1 MSSVPAAEHAARQAK
16 LWEALERAGIDAL
29 FVPPSS
35 DLEYLTGL
43 ARDVPSFGQTQYAH
57 GWVAGAFFA
66 PGREPLFVL
75 PRMVVFYH
83 LGDAPPENTTV
94 VNETDDGRTV
104 FARAAASLGRIRR
117 LGVGA
122 RTWGETVIELQRAV
136 SPDETV
142 NGSPLL
148 NRIRRVKSP
157 AELELMAAACRI
169 AEGAMSATLAAMQP
183 GVTMVDLLEEVEHQ
197 MRARGSRC
205 PSFPTRVFSFG
216 PGDGHDSDAPS
227 GAEPLPEGE
236 VVMFD
241 FGAVHASGYCSDF
254 GRTVVIGEPTPR
266 YERAYEVMLA
276 AADAGR
282 VAARP
287 GVLAREVNDACRAP
301 IEEAGWGPNFR
312 HRMGHGIGLDVHEQP
327 FLSPED
333 ETPLEAGMT
342 FTDEPSIILLGDF
355 GVRIEDVIVCTEE
368 GGRNLG
374 DHPAGLVAT
383 RP

>member
-1 MSSVPAAEHAARQAK
+1 MSSLPTSEYAVRQAR
-16 LWEALERAGIDAL
+16 LWEALERADVGAL

-43 ARDVPSFGQTQYAH
+43 PRDLPSFGQTQYAH

-66 PGREPLFVL
+66 PGHEPVFVL

-83 LGDAPPENTTV
+83 LGDDPPDGTIV
-94 VNETDDGRTV
+94 VSETDDGRALFTQA
-104 FARAAASLGRIRR
+104 ARSLGRVRR

-136 SPDETV
+136 APEETV
-142 NGSPLL
+142 SGSTLL

-157 AELELMAAACRI
+157 PELGLMTAACGI
-169 AEGAMSATLAAMQP
+169 AEDAMTATMAAMQP

-197 MRARGSRC
+197 MRVRGSRC
-205 PSFPTRVFSFG
+205 PSFPTHVFSLG
-216 PGDGHDSDAPS
+216 PGDGHDSGEAS
-227 GAEPLPEGE
+227 GIEPLPDGE

-241 FGAVHASGYCSDF
+241 FGAVHPSGYCSDF
-254 GRTVVIGEPTPR
+254 GRTVVIGEPTPI

-276 AADAGR
+276 A
-282 VAARP
+282 
-287 GVLAREVNDACRAP
+287 REVNAACRAP

-327 FLSPED
+327 FLSQED

-342 FTDEPSIILLGDF
+342 FTDEPSIMLPGHF
-355 GVRIEDVIVCTEE
+355 GVRIEDVIVCAET

-374 DHPAGLVAT
+374 DHPAALAAT
-383 RP
+383 RR

>member
-1 MSSVPAAEHAARQAK
+1 MSALPAGEHAARRER
-16 LWEALERAGIDAL
+16 LWAELDAAGIDAL
-29 FVPPSS
+29 FLPPSS
-35 DLEYLTGL
+35 DLEYLTGIP
-43 ARDVPSFGQTQYAH
+43 RDLPSFGEVQYAH

-83 LGDAPPENTTV
+83 LGNEPPEGTTV
-94 VNETDDGRTV
+94 VNEVDDGRAL
-104 FARAAASLGRIRR
+104 FAQVARSLGPVRR

-122 RTWGETVIELQRAV
+122 RTWGETVIELQRAAG
-136 SPDETV
+136 PDETV
-142 NGSPLL
+142 NGAPLL
-148 NRIRRVKSP
+148 NRLRRVKSP

-169 AEGAMSATLAAMQP
+169 AEEAMTATLAVVRP
-183 GVTMVDLLEEVEHQ
+183 GVSMVDLLEEVEHQ
-197 MRARGSRC
+197 MRVRGSRC
-205 PSFPTRVFSFG
+205 PSFPTHVFSFG
-216 PGDGHDSDAPS
+216 PGDGHDSGEPS

-241 FGAVHASGYCSDF
+241 FGAVHESGYCSDF
-254 GRTVVIGEPTPR
+254 GRTIVIGEPTEL
-266 YERAYEVMLA
+266 YERAYEVMLE

-282 VAARP
+282 AAARP
-287 GVLAREVNDACRAP
+287 GVLARDVNAACRAP
-301 IEEAGWGPNFR
+301 IEAAGWGPNFR
-312 HRMGHGIGLDVHEQP
+312 HRMGHGIGLDVHERP

-342 FTDEPSIILLGDF
+342 FTDEPSIMLLGDF
-355 GVRIEDVIVCTEE
+355 GVRIEDVIVCTEA

-383 RP
+383 GP

>member
-1 MSSVPAAEHAARQAK
+1 MSSVPAAEYATRQAQ
-16 LWEALERAGIDAL
+16 LWDALERAGIDAL

-43 ARDVPSFGQTQYAH
+43 PRDVPSFGQTQYAH
-57 GWVAGAFFA
+57 GWVTGAFFA

-83 LGDAPPENTTV
+83 LHDDPPDNTTV
-94 VNETDDGRTV
+94 VNETDDGRTIV
-104 FARAAASLGRIRR
+104 ARVAGSLGRVGR
-117 LGVGA
+117 LGIGA

-136 SPDETV
+136 APVETV

-157 AELELMAAACRI
+157 IELELMAAACRI
-169 AEGAMSATLAAMQP
+169 AEEAMSETGAAIRP
-183 GVTMVDLLEEVEHQ
+183 GVSMVELLEEVEHQ
-197 MRARGSRC
+197 MRVRGSRC

-227 GAEPLPEGE
+227 GTEPLPEGE

-241 FGAVHASGYCSDF
+241 FGAVHESGYCSDF
-254 GRTVVIGEPTPR
+254 GRTVVIGEPTPL
-266 YERAYEVMLA
+266 YERAYAVMLA

-282 VAARP
+282 AAARP
-287 GVLAREVNDACRAP
+287 GVLACDVNAACRAP
-301 IEEAGWGPNFR
+301 IEDAGWGPNFR

-342 FTDEPSIILLGDF
+342 FTDEPSIMLLGDF
-355 GVRIEDVIVCTEE
+355 GVRIEDVIVCTED

-374 DHPAGLVAT
+374 GHPADSVAT
-383 RP
+383 RG

>member
-1 MSSVPAAEHAARQAK
+1 MSALPAAEYTARQ
-16 LWEALERAGIDAL
+16 LQLGEALERAGIDAL
-29 FVPPSS
+29 FVPSSS

-57 GWVAGAFFA
+57 GWVAGAFFV

-83 LGDAPPENTTV
+83 LDDDPPDNTTV

-104 FARAAASLGRIRR
+104 LAQVAASLGRVRR

-122 RTWGETVIELQRAV
+122 RTWGETVIELQRALA
-136 SPDETV
+136 PEETV

-169 AEGAMSATLAAMQP
+169 AEAAMSATIATIRP

-197 MRARGSRC
+197 MRVRGSRC

-216 PGDGHDSDAPS
+216 PGEAHDSDAPS
-227 GAEPLPEGE
+227 GTEPLPEGE

-254 GRTVVIGEPTPR
+254 GRTVVIGEPTPE

-282 VAARP
+282 AAARP
-287 GVLAREVNDACRAP
+287 GVPARAVDAACRAP
-301 IEEAGWGPNFR
+301 IEEAGWGPRFR

-342 FTDEPSIILLGDF
+342 FTDEPSIIIPGDF
-355 GVRIEDVIVCTEE
+355 GVRIEDVIVCTDD
-368 GGRNLG
+368 GGRKLG
-374 DHPAGLVAT
+374 EHPADLVAIH
-383 RP
+383 P